1 MTTANVTPTL
11 MFSRVLCGVLCAVRR
26 QVLLNSDTGKPLGLD
41 RLALHAVDVV
51 TLENNSYVQVSIN
64 KEQGHHLPSPRVSK
78 HDCRAAGQLYCL
90 VSCVDIFLI

>member
-11 MFSRVLCGVLCAVRR
+11 MFSRVPCGVLCAVRR
-26 QVLLNSDTGKPLGLD
+26 QVLLNSATGKPLGLD

-64 KEQGHHLPSPRVSK
+64 KVITYLLHVCPNATAV
-78 HDCRAAGQLYCL
+78 QLVNC
-90 VSCVDIFLI
+90 IAW